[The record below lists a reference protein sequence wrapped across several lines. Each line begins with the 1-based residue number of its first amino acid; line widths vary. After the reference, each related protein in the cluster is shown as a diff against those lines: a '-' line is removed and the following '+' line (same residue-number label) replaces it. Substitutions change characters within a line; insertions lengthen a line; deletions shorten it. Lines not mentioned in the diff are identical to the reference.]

1 MLVTEVSQLKQVAD
15 FIARTPII
23 SYDIE
28 TNSLNPRTGKVIG
41 IGISDASTSFYL
53 PLLRWNGSE
62 LEPVLP
68 TAAVLEVLQPLK
80 HKKLLAYNAAFD
92 LQFTLNQLG
101 LDLVDALH
109 ADVLLLV
116 HTCDE
121 NRYTYG
127 LKDVAASVFGTDVKA
142 EQAEVKASVKAN
154 GGSDGELYRAELPI
168 IAKYC
173 EQDCKMTYW
182 LYERFLPQLRADG
195 LEQFFFADE
204 VMPLYKLVT
213 IPMAAEGVR
222 IDLPLVQQALVEINT
237 DIAELE
243 HSIQSQIAEHLA
255 AFNAWFLLKDYPP
268 ARTGE
273 FAQAIAEYADLPL
286 PKTKS
291 GKYSI
296 AEAALEALP
305 DSHWKQVLQQKA
317 YMTPAEVH
325 DIQQLLWSKEG
336 KQYMFNLSSKDH
348 LKRLFFTQLK
358 EQPLSRTPKGAPQ
371 VDDDFLDLMAK
382 KYAWAEELRTYNRLI
397 KIRGTYIERF
407 LERAEGDIFYP
418 QWKQHGTQTGR
429 FSGDLQQ
436 LPRML
441 EDGQAPEVVIKH
453 TNNIRNFFIAKE
465 GHVLIDADYE
475 SLEPHVFAHISR
487 EPVIIDV
494 FNKGHD
500 FYSAVALSV
509 EKLEGYSADKSAPN
523 YLGKLAK
530 TKRQTAKAYALGLAY
545 GMEAYKLSHDLGIE
559 QDEAQQLVDGYWA
572 GFPVLKQ
579 TSDAG
584 REQIMER
591 GYIASEFGRRR
602 RLHEARQIAQ
612 KHGTDILNSLELWK
626 KYNETPALY
635 EQMKRVRR
643 TLKNALNAAINFPTQ
658 SSAASIINRA
668 SIALMKAYKEASIP
682 ATIIMQCHDELLV
695 SCRLGFESQAAAV
708 MQHIMENSTKLLV
721 ALKAEPVIGL
731 RYGEIK

>member
-53 PLLRWNGSE
+53 PLLRWNGAE

-273 FAQAIAEYADLPL
+273 FARAIAEYANLPL

-407 LERAEGDIFYP
+407 LERAEGDTFYP
-418 QWKQHGTQTGR
+418 QWKQHGTVTGR
-429 FSGDLQQ
+429 YSGDLQQ
-436 LPRML
+436 LPRLL
-441 EDGQAPEVVIKH
+441 EDGQAPAVVIKH
-453 TNNIRNFFIAKE
+453 TNNIRNFFIAKQDCL
-465 GHVLIDADYE
+465 LIDADYE
-475 SLEPHVFAHISR
+475 SLEPHVFAHISKD
-487 EPVIIDV
+487 PAVIDI
-494 FNKGHD
+494 FKQGHD
-500 FYSAVALSV
+500 FYSTVAIRTERLD
-509 EKLEGYSADKSAPN
+509 GYSADKQAPN

-530 TKRQTAKAYALGLAY
+530 AKRQTAKAYALGIAY
-545 GMEAYKLSHDLGIE
+545 GEEDWKLHIELGIE
-559 QDEAQQLVDGYWA
+559 QHEAKELVAGYWT

-584 REQIMER
+584 KAHIMER
-591 GYIASEFGRRR
+591 GYIATEFGRRR
-602 RLHEARQIAQ
+602 RLQEARRIAQ
-612 KHGTDILNSLELWK
+612 THGTDILDSLELWK
-626 KYNETPALY
+626 RFNQTPAVY
-635 EQMKRVRR
+635 EQMKVLRKR
-643 TLKNALNAAINFPTQ
+643 LKKALNAAINYPTQ
-658 SSAASIINRA
+658 GGAASIVNRA
-668 SIALMKAYKEASIP
+668 AIAMMREYKEQGVP
-682 ATIIMQCHDELLV
+682 AVIVAQIHDEILV
-695 SCRLGFESQAAAV
+695 SCKAGYEQKAAKIMQKCMEETTRLSV
-708 MQHIMENSTKLLV
+708 S
-721 ALKAEPVIGL
+721 LKAEPVIGT